1 MRNRVTLSLVLA
13 FVALSTVLTTGCQK
27 QDPADS
33 SIPWG
38 RPAGWEDRVPG
49 MGDF

>member
-1 MRNRVTLSLVLA
+1 MARRLILGLFAGTAVLLFGGA
-13 FVALSTVLTTGCQK
+13 GCTK

-38 RPAGWEDRVPG
+38 RPATWEDRVPG
-49 MGDF
+49 MSDY